1 VRVGLPFIGL
11 SSLAGGVAD
20 LDHLLSLDD
29 PDKPT
34 TGMTC
39 GFHSTANFARNPDST
54 SPRSPSQAHPMS
66 EARQP
71 AETKPAATILLLR
84 DEPEFQVLMVKRH
97 HQIDFAS
104 GALVFPGGK
113 THAGDHDTAWAD
125 HCSGWEH
132 FDDEQRILRIGA
144 IREAFEEAGILLAER
159 LDGSTFGEACDVA
172 VREAVDRGE
181 TAFIDVV
188 RDLGVRL
195 RLDALTVFAR
205 WITPVMMPKR
215 FDTWFYAVRAPA
227 DQVAACDGR
236 ETVDAEWIAPTEILR
251 LADVGERTV
260 IFPTRMNVQLLA
272 EASSAE
278 DCVARADS
286 RTLVPVLPK
295 MEVRE
300 DGRYLVL
307 PSDAGYGDVA
317 ESMERTQLAMKV

>member
-1 VRVGLPFIGL
+1 
-11 SSLAGGVAD
+11 
-20 LDHLLSLDD
+20 
-29 PDKPT
+29 
-34 TGMTC
+34 
-39 GFHSTANFARNPDST
+39 
-54 SPRSPSQAHPMS
+54 MS
-66 EARQP
+66 EKPLP

-113 THAGDHDTAWAD
+113 IHAGDLDPAWTE
-125 HCSGWEH
+125 HCSGWDE
-132 FDDEQRILRIGA
+132 FDDEQRGLRIGA

-159 LDGSTFGEACDVA
+159 LDGSTFGEPCDPG
-172 VREAVDRGE
+172 VRDAVDRGE
-181 TAFIDVV
+181 RAFIDVV
-188 RDLGVRL
+188 RELGVRL

-236 ETVDAEWIAPTEILR
+236 ETVDAEWIAPAEILR
-251 LADVGERTV
+251 LAEAGERTV

-278 DCVARADS
+278 ACVVRAEA

-295 MEVRE
+295 MEMRAG
-300 DGRYLVL
+300 GRFLVL
-307 PSDAGYGDVA
+307 PPDAGYGDVA
-317 ESMERTQLAMKV
+317 ESMDTVALAMKV